1 MLVFTHSVMGAGKS
15 AILIA
20 KASTNYEH
28 SLIFKPLIDQRDGLT
43 KIVSRNG
50 SSIDTGILCFNGSF
64 VDTLKI
70 LEISKREKE
79 SSTGHSIKYVYVDE
93 AQFLS
98 EIEVEALLT
107 FSLKYDIIIECYGL
121 LTDFKSR
128 LFEGS
133 KRLIELADK
142 IEHIAAYSRNGEIA
156 KQNARVIDD
165 KIIHSGEQILLG
177 KEEVY
182 RAVSNREYWGNLNG
196 DK

>member
-1 MLVFTHSVMGAGKS
+1 MGAGKS

-70 LEISKREKE
+70 LEIAKREKE
-79 SSTGHSIKYVYVDE
+79 SSAGHSIKYIYVDE

>member
-64 VDTLKI
+64 ADTLKI

-79 SSTGHSIKYVYVDE
+79 SSTGHSIKYIYVDE

-196 DK
+196 NK

>member
-1 MLVFTHSVMGAGKS
+1 M
-15 AILIA
+15 
-20 KASTNYEH
+20 
-28 SLIFKPLIDQRDGLT
+28 
-43 KIVSRNG
+43 
-50 SSIDTGILCFNGSF
+50 
-64 VDTLKI
+64 
-70 LEISKREKE
+70 
-79 SSTGHSIKYVYVDE
+79 
-93 AQFLS
+93 
-98 EIEVEALLT
+98 T

-156 KQNARVIDD
+156 KQNARVIHD

>member
-1 MLVFTHSVMGAGKS
+1 MAAGKS

-20 KASTNYEH
+20 KASTNYDH
-28 SLIFKPLIDQRDGLT
+28 SLIFKPVVDQRDGLS
-43 KIVSRNG
+43 KITSRNG
-50 SSIDTGILCFNGSF
+50 SSIDTGVLCFHSSMEA
-64 VDTLKI
+64 TMLI
-70 LEISKREKE
+70 LEISKEEKE
-79 SSTGHSIKYVYVDE
+79 KMTGKPIKFVYVDE

-142 IEHIAAYSRNGEIA
+142 IEHIPSYAEDGEIA
-156 KQNARVIDD
+156 KQNARIIDNE
-165 KIIHSGEQILLG
+165 IVHLGEQILLG
-177 KEEVY
+177 KEESY
-182 RAVSNREYWGNLNG
+182 KAVSNREYWRTLNDG
-196 DK
+196 K

>member
-70 LEISKREKE
+70 LEIAKREKE
-79 SSTGHSIKYVYVDE
+79 SSTGYSIKYIYVDE

-156 KQNARVIDD
+156 KQNARVVDD

>member
-1 MLVFTHSVMGAGKS
+1 MGAGKS

-70 LEISKREKE
+70 LEIAKREKE
-79 SSTGHSIKYVYVDE
+79 SFTGHSIKYIYVDE

-196 DK
+196 NK

>member
-64 VDTLKI
+64 ADTLKI

-79 SSTGHSIKYVYVDE
+79 SSTGYSIKYIYVDE

-196 DK
+196 NK

>member
-20 KASTNYEH
+20 KASTNYAH

-64 VDTLKI
+64 TDTLKI
-70 LEISKREKE
+70 LEIAKREKE
-79 SSTGHSIKYVYVDE
+79 SSTGHSIKYIYVDE

-177 KEEVY
+177 REEVY
-182 RAVSNREYWGNLNG
+182 RAVSNREYWRNLN
-196 DK
+196 DNK

>member
-79 SSTGHSIKYVYVDE
+79 NSTGHSIKYIYVDE

-196 DK
+196 NK

>member
-70 LEISKREKE
+70 LEIAKREKE
-79 SSTGHSIKYVYVDE
+79 SSAGHSIKYIYVDE